1 MMRLVLS
8 GATIGFPGIG
18 HARRLGRFAA
28 LLCCVALVGCGGS
41 SFPSVTGKVTLGGAP
56 LSSGRLLFHPTTD
69 GPLGTAQVQADG
81 TFVAH
86 TGSQTGLPPGE
97 YKVSVQ
103 PDISPM
109 GPMVPEQFRNPAT
122 TTLSVTVV
130 DGSNPEFELTLK

>member
-1 MMRLVLS
+1 MKRLVLPGAMIGTRSFGCHRALVRS
-8 GATIGFPGIG
+8 GAALCCI
-18 HARRLGRFAA
+18 A
-28 LLCCVALVGCGGS
+28 LLGCGGS

-69 GPLGTAQVQADG
+69 GPLGTAQIQADG

-103 PDISPM
+103 PDLTPS
-109 GPMVPEQFRNPAT
+109 GPMVPEQFKNPAT
-122 TTLSVTVV
+122 TTLTVKVV
-130 DGSNPEFELTLK
+130 DGDNPEVELTLK